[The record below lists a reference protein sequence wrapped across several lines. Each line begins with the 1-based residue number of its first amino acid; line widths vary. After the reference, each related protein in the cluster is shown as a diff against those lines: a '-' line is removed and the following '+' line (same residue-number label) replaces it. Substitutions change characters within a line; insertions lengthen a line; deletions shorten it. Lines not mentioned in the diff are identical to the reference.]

1 MSADQTYHQSDDRA
15 EDTAGEGVVAEH
27 KDWLMCHKCGEL
39 QTMVSLSPVHE
50 LVCCV
55 CGEQLHS
62 GHGKWLQ
69 VATALAL
76 TAAILFAFSHI
87 APFLTLEIGGKT
99 QTVTILDGF
108 YALYERGNWLLAAL
122 VVTTI
127 FLFPLVE
134 VCAFLFLL
142 IPYNFNKHIR
152 GQSSA
157 LRWLVMAQSWS
168 MLEVFLLS
176 VVVAS
181 VKMADMAILRLEVG
195 AYGLFILVGVLILAH
210 VKMDRR
216 KLWGWMNANNYFTR
230 YNREYVYDCHICQ
243 AMVGATI
250 VEDIGECPRCKSEIH
265 KRIPNSI
272 QKTTALIIAS
282 FILYIPANMLP
293 IMTYTSLGIT
303 ETDTIFS
310 GVVAL
315 VGAGLYWIA
324 VVVFVASIAV
334 PVAKLIF
341 LSYLV
346 IAVRLRW
353 TRGVKHRAFLYR
365 LTEIIG
371 RWSMVDVFVVTIFTA
386 IVQFGFVYT
395 VEPEAAIIA
404 FGAVVVLTMIA
415 AETFDPRLLW
425 DASETENAE

>member
-1 MSADQTYHQSDDRA
+1 MSTDQSASLDD
-15 EDTAGEGVVAEH
+15 DSTATEGVVAEH
-27 KDWLMCHKCGEL
+27 KDWLMCQKCGEL
-39 QTMVSLSPVHE
+39 QTMVSLSPEHE

-55 CGEQLHS
+55 CGEQLHY

-69 VATALAL
+69 GATALAL
-76 TAAILFAFSHI
+76 TAAVLFAFSHI
-87 APFLTLEIGGKT
+87 APFLTLEIGGQS

-108 YALYERGNWLLAAL
+108 LALYERGNWLLAAL
-122 VVTTI
+122 VLTTI
-127 FLFPLVE
+127 FLFPLFE

-142 IPYNFNKHIR
+142 IPYNLNKHFR
-152 GQSSA
+152 GQSTV
-157 LRWLVMAQSWS
+157 LRWLVQAQSWS

-181 VKMADMAILRLEVG
+181 VKMADMANLKLEIG
-195 AYGLFILVGVLILAH
+195 AYGLFILVGVLILAWI
-210 VKMDRR
+210 KMDRR
-216 KLWGWMNANNYFTR
+216 HLWAWMNTNNYFTR

-243 AMVGATI
+243 AMVGETI
-250 VEDIGECPRCKSEIH
+250 VEDLGECPRCKSEIH
-265 KRIPNSI
+265 KRIPNSV

-282 FILYIPANMLP
+282 FILYVPANMLP

-303 ETDTIFS
+303 ETDTIYS
-310 GVVAL
+310 GVVSL

-334 PVAKLIF
+334 PVAKLVI
-341 LSYLV
+341 LTYLV
-346 IAVRLRW
+346 VAVRARW
-353 TRGVKHRAFLYR
+353 TSGVKHRAFLYR
-365 LTEIIG
+365 VIEIIG

-425 DASETENAE
+425 DALEMENAK